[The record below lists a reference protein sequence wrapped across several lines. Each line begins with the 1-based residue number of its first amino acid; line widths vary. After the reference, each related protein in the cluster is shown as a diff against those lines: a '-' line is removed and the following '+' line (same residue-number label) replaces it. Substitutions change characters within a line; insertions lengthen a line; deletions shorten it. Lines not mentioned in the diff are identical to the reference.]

1 MTIYTDQVTG
11 KQYDRMPGGV
21 ASVSKPP
28 RELPEGY
35 VACCECAFGGS
46 GEHGGCGEECDRA
59 SKHCV
64 SKAPSK
70 TVFFV
75 FKERKA

>member
-11 KQYDRMPGGV
+11 KKYDRVHGGV
-21 ASVSKPP
+21 AGVPGSTQGYKP
-28 RELPEGY
+28 
-35 VACCECAFGGS
+35 CSECAFGAHWEYGDRW
-46 GEHGGCGEECDRA
+46 EYDAACDRA
-59 SKHCV
+59 VEHCT
-64 SKAPSK
+64 SIAPSK

>member
-11 KQYDRMPGGV
+11 KKYDRVPGGV
-21 ASVSKPP
+21 AIGTK
-28 RELPEGY
+28 LTEGY
-35 VACCECAFGGS
+35 AACRECAFS
-46 GEHGGCGEECDRA
+46 NVPQHDEECDRA
-59 SKHCV
+59 ATHCV
-64 SKAPSK
+64 SRAPGK

>member
-1 MTIYTDQVTG
+1 MTIYTDKVTG
-11 KQYDRMPGGV
+11 KKYDRVFGGATDQV
-21 ASVSKPP
+21 GLAASCAK
-28 RELPEGY
+28 
-35 VACCECAFGGS
+35 CAFHADTKKCFS
-46 GEHGGCGEECDRA
+46 A
-59 SKHCV
+59 SEHCV

>member
-11 KQYDRMPGGV
+11 KKYDRVHGGV
-21 ASVSKPP
+21 ASATKPT
-28 RELPEGY
+28 EGY
-35 VACCECAFGGS
+35 VACRECAFDGAGK
-46 GEHGGCGEECDRA
+46 HGEECDRA
-59 SKHCV
+59 AKHCFSIV
-64 SKAPSK
+64 PGK

>member
-11 KQYDRMPGGV
+11 KKYDRVPGGV
-21 ASVSKPP
+21 AVRPGSTQGYKP
-28 RELPEGY
+28 
-35 VACCECAFGGS
+35 CSECAFGGLWS
-46 GEHGGCGEECDRA
+46 EECARA
-59 SKHCV
+59 VDHCV
-64 SKAPSK
+64 STAPSK

>member
-1 MTIYTDQVTG
+1 MTIYTDKVTG
-11 KQYDRMPGGV
+11 KKYDRVPGGV
-21 ASVSKPP
+21 APTPGSTQGYKP
-28 RELPEGY
+28 
-35 VACCECAFGGS
+35 CSECAFGGLY
-46 GEHGGCGEECDRA
+46 EACDRA
-59 SKHCV
+59 VEHCV

>member
-11 KQYDRMPGGV
+11 KKYDRVPGGV
-21 ASVSKPP
+21 SKPGSTQ
-28 RELPEGY
+28 GY
-35 VACCECAFGGS
+35 KPCSECAFGGLLD
-46 GEHGGCGEECDRA
+46 EACARA
-59 SKHCV
+59 VDYCV

-70 TVFFV
+70 VVFFV

>member
-11 KQYDRMPGGV
+11 KKYDRVPGGV
-21 ASVSKPP
+21 VVGPGYTQGYKP
-28 RELPEGY
+28 
-35 VACCECAFGGS
+35 CSECAFNED
-46 GEHGGCGEECDRA
+46 GEGCGRA
-59 SKHCV
+59 AAHCI
-64 SKAPSK
+64 SIAPSK

>member
-1 MTIYTDQVTG
+1 MTIYTDQVDG
-11 KQYDRMPGGV
+11 KKYDRV
-21 ASVSKPP
+21 
-28 RELPEGY
+28 
-35 VACCECAFGGS
+35 FGGATDQA
-46 GEHGGCGEECDRA
+46 GGSASCLACALHADTKKCYRA
-59 SKHCV
+59 SEYCV

>member
-11 KQYDRMPGGV
+11 KQYDRVHSGV
-21 ASVSKPP
+21 ADPAVPS
-28 RELPEGY
+28 EGY
-35 VACCECAFGGS
+35 LSCRDCAF
-46 GEHGGCGEECDRA
+46 HTDVTQCDRGVE
-59 SKHCV
+59 HCV
-64 SKAPSK
+64 SNTPSK

>member
-11 KQYDRMPGGV
+11 KKYDRMPGGV
-21 ASVSKPP
+21 SGPAAPSAPS
-28 RELPEGY
+28 EDYLSCY
-35 VACCECAFGGS
+35 NCAF
-46 GEHGGCGEECDRA
+46 HADFKQCGRA
-59 SKHCV
+59 VKHCV
-64 SKAPSK
+64 SNTPNK

>member
-21 ASVSKPP
+21 AIGTKPTA
-28 RELPEGY
+28 GY
-35 VACCECAFGGS
+35 VACRECAFS
-46 GEHGGCGEECDRA
+46 NARKHGRILHRA
-59 SKHCV
+59 SWHCV
-64 SKAPSK
+64 SNTPSK

>member
-11 KQYDRMPGGV
+11 KKYDRVFGGMSVVPG
-21 ASVSKPP
+21 STQ
-28 RELPEGY
+28 GY
-35 VACCECAFGGS
+35 KSCSACAFGGLW
-46 GEHGGCGEECDRA
+46 GEACARA
-59 SKHCV
+59 CEHCV
-64 SKAPSK
+64 SATHNK

>member
-11 KQYDRMPGGV
+11 KKYDRVPGGV
-21 ASVSKPP
+21 ACVPAPIQGYKP
-28 RELPEGY
+28 
-35 VACCECAFGGS
+35 CSECAFDAHW
-46 GEHGGCGEECDRA
+46 ECGDRWEYDA
-59 SKHCV
+59 ACARAVEHCV
-64 SKAPSK
+64 SITSSK

>member
-11 KQYDRMPGGV
+11 KKYDRVHGGV
-21 ASVSKPP
+21 ASVAVPS
-28 RELPEGY
+28 EGY
-35 VACCECAFGGS
+35 LSCRDCAFHKDF
-46 GEHGGCGEECDRA
+46 EQCDRA
-59 SKHCV
+59 SWHCTSV
-64 SKAPSK
+64 APSK

>member
-11 KQYDRMPGGV
+11 KKYDRVHGGV
-21 ASVSKPP
+21 VGGVVGKTGKAQSC
-28 RELPEGY
+28 RD
-35 VACCECAFGGS
+35 CAFAIDIKQ
-46 GEHGGCGEECDRA
+46 CA
-59 SKHCV
+59 SAIEHCV
-64 SKAPSK
+64 IDAPSK

>member
-11 KQYDRMPGGV
+11 KKYDRVHGGV
-21 ASVSKPP
+21 AIGTKPTA
-28 RELPEGY
+28 GY
-35 VACCECAFGGS
+35 VACRDCAFDNDIKQ
-46 GEHGGCGEECDRA
+46 CA
-59 SKHCV
+59 SAIEHCV
-64 SKAPSK
+64 SNSPNK

>member
-11 KQYDRMPGGV
+11 KKYDRMPGGV
-21 ASVSKPP
+21 ATGTKPTA
-28 RELPEGY
+28 GY
-35 VACCECAFGGS
+35 VTCDSCAFSNAGK
-46 GEHGGCGEECDRA
+46 HGEECDRA
-59 SKHCV
+59 SWHCV

>member
-11 KQYDRMPGGV
+11 KKYDRVHCGG
-21 ASVSKPP
+21 AGETGPA
-28 RELPEGY
+28 EGY
-35 VACCECAFGGS
+35 LSCRDCAFHK
-46 GEHGGCGEECDRA
+46 EVKQCARA
-59 SKHCV
+59 VEHCV
-64 SKAPSK
+64 ISAPGK

>member
-11 KQYDRMPGGV
+11 KKYDRVPGGV
-21 ASVSKPP
+21 KRGLGAPQGYKP
-28 RELPEGY
+28 
-35 VACCECAFGGS
+35 CSECAFSDPWEYGT
-46 GEHGGCGEECDRA
+46 ECVRA
-59 SKHCV
+59 ACV
-64 SKAPSK
+64 SVTPSK

>member
-11 KQYDRMPGGV
+11 KKYDRVPGGV
-21 ASVSKPP
+21 AATSGSAQDYKS
-28 RELPEGY
+28 
-35 VACCECAFGGS
+35 CSECAFGGLW
-46 GEHGGCGEECDRA
+46 GEDCARA
-59 SKHCV
+59 VEYCV
-64 SKAPSK
+64 STAPSK

>member
-11 KQYDRMPGGV
+11 EKYDRCFGGV
-21 ASVSKPP
+21 AATPGSAQGYKP
-28 RELPEGY
+28 
-35 VACCECAFGGS
+35 CSECAFS
-46 GEHGGCGEECDRA
+46 EPWKDSDACARA
-59 SKHCV
+59 RKHCV
-64 SKAPSK
+64 SAAHNK